1 VRTPQLHAPG
11 RSLAATVGAAL
22 ALALAL
28 CLGSTVGHGGI
39 KVHAATAPIS
49 ALSVSGS
56 PFAASIAPLPE
67 AVTVRL
73 TLPARARTKLLV
85 TKPNG
90 TVVARLI
97 ARQYLGAGTYVRTWS
112 GRNSGGTTA
121 PDGEYL
127 VKAVATAN
135 GTTQTLVRRIR
146 KGLPAIYAVNPG
158 ALVVAVDPG
167 HGGRFP
173 GAVSGGYLE
182 KDFNL
187 DIALKV
193 RQLLLHSGVQVVMT
207 RTTDV
212 AVLEPAADRNGD
224 GRLDRYDDDL
234 MRNDVKNIAR
244 ADVAVHV
251 HNNASA
257 QPSSHGTGAYVDPDQ
272 TWRPEATR
280 LATFLADAEFTGLTP
295 YTAPAFAPKAN
306 GVRFGWYYY
315 MGPYDPPYLPRQSLV
330 TSALSE
336 SLFLSNPAELEMLK
350 RDDVRTSLAGS
361 IYIGLARWLN
371 SRDLGIGYELVSGP
385 SSPVT
390 AGSSVSYRVKVT
402 NRGNQPSA
410 GWTLQLHDVPA
421 VAEYDGSGQLGS
433 PMGSVAVPDG
443 LAPGASVELVVNATA
458 PASAGSWLVKSNV
471 RLADSSYASD
481 HGVVVLQTAL
491 TTISP

>member
-1 VRTPQLHAPG
+1 MLRRAAVAMALAMC
-11 RSLAATVGAAL
+11 LAATVVHGA
-22 ALALAL
+22 
-28 CLGSTVGHGGI
+28 I
-39 KVHAATAPIS
+39 DVHAGTAPIS

-56 PFAASIAPLPE
+56 PFAASIPPL
-67 AVTVRL
+67 ATAATVRL

-112 GRNSGGTTA
+112 GRASGGATV

-127 VKAVATAN
+127 IKAVATRD
-135 GTTQTLVRRIR
+135 GTTRTLVRRIR
-146 KGLPAIYAVNPG
+146 KGLPAIYAANPG
-158 ALVVAVDPG
+158 AIVVAVDAG

-182 KDFNL
+182 KNFNL
-187 DIALKV
+187 DIALKL

-212 AVLEPAADRNGD
+212 AVLEPASDRNGD

-234 MRNDVKNIAR
+234 MRNDVKNTAR

-251 HNNASA
+251 HNNSSA
-257 QPSSHGTGAYVDPDQ
+257 QSSSHGTAAYVDPDQ

-280 LATFLADAEFTGLTP
+280 LATFVADAEFAGLTP
-295 YTAPAFAPKAN
+295 YTAPAFTPKAN

-330 TSALSE
+330 TSVLSE

-350 RDDVRTSLAGS
+350 RDDVRTSLAAS
-361 IYIGLARWLN
+361 IYVGLARWLN

-385 SSPVT
+385 SNPV
-390 AGSSVSYRVKVT
+390 ASGSSVSYRVKVT
-402 NRGNQPSA
+402 NRGNQPSS
-410 GWTLQLHDVPA
+410 GWALELRHVPA
-421 VAEYDGSGQLGS
+421 VAEYDGSGQLGL
-433 PMGSVAVPDG
+433 PTGSVAVPDG
-443 LAPGASVELVVNATA
+443 LGPGASVELTVNATA
-458 PASAGSWLVKSNV
+458 PALAGSWLVKSDV
-471 RLADSSYASD
+471 RLGDSSYAST